1 MKFLKQKGGPL
12 MKKLITVFLAVF
24 FAFGMAQ
31 AGEQVYIQA
40 PDNPGIPAGSC
51 QAISQIILGLSGNV
65 TLRAGDV
72 GQFNLPVGITVCK
85 DIDFFV
91 GNSQARLVSGLAAT
105 TYGPMELFKVPTTG
119 GGAGVYIRVQA
130 STGSQSVVLTV
141 IGGSTADWVGMGG
154 GDKELALRIRLFD
167 RAIWAGAPGAAIK
180 YNANDFSH
188 WLYTDGNGDGV
199 ITPPRSVDA
208 AMFTPPTTDK
218 NDGNAICI
226 QTPANWTAIVT
237 AAFESQDILNPG
249 IPKWDFT
256 NDPAFEA
263 GDNVIY
269 VANILSAT
277 AFECLPICKDD
288 DWDYVPITSVGQTAG
303 SCMFDYNTA
312 AGYCTTPAPA
322 WTGNRL
328 AIKKTSNFASGDY
341 ELVVTVTGDGTWFNG
356 ASAVGVWGYAL
367 GTANDVVCTTTAASV
382 VDATYYFTQ
391 TGPRTAPAGDTNCDV
406 ALNERITRLVI
417 DLGALNPFAIIKV
430 WIPSFQYHL
439 ADVASGDEVQVTLDL
454 VKKPCGSIFT
464 CTEKV
469 AEYIDVC
476 SVVVPTVSD
485 CWTFPYFPPIN
496 DAVWWNGAAFAN
508 CSSMDATC
516 NLSFYESDGDLGT
529 YTLTLGPWGAWSGL
543 WTSLSASIV
552 PDAGNAGSIGDA
564 TFFICICCQPGAGAA
579 AGSPVSAIGM
589 MGTGNQA
596 HGYDLNAY

>member
-31 AGEQVYIQA
+31 AGEQVFIQA

-218 NDGNAICI
+218 RRQCDLYSDPGQLDGHR
-226 QTPANWTAIVT
+226 
-237 AAFESQDILNPG
+237 
-249 IPKWDFT
+249 
-256 NDPAFEA
+256 
-263 GDNVIY
+263 
-269 VANILSAT
+269 
-277 AFECLPICKDD
+277 
-288 DWDYVPITSVGQTAG
+288 
-303 SCMFDYNTA
+303 
-312 AGYCTTPAPA
+312 
-322 WTGNRL
+322 NRR
-328 AIKKTSNFASGDY
+328 
-341 ELVVTVTGDGTWFNG
+341 V
-356 ASAVGVWGYAL
+356 
-367 GTANDVVCTTTAASV
+367 
-382 VDATYYFTQ
+382 
-391 TGPRTAPAGDTNCDV
+391 
-406 ALNERITRLVI
+406 
-417 DLGALNPFAIIKV
+417 
-430 WIPSFQYHL
+430 
-439 ADVASGDEVQVTLDL
+439 
-454 VKKPCGSIFT
+454 
-464 CTEKV
+464 
-469 AEYIDVC
+469 
-476 SVVVPTVSD
+476 
-485 CWTFPYFPPIN
+485 
-496 DAVWWNGAAFAN
+496 
-508 CSSMDATC
+508 
-516 NLSFYESDGDLGT
+516 
-529 YTLTLGPWGAWSGL
+529 
-543 WTSLSASIV
+543 
-552 PDAGNAGSIGDA
+552 
-564 TFFICICCQPGAGAA
+564 
-579 AGSPVSAIGM
+579 
-589 MGTGNQA
+589 
-596 HGYDLNAY
+596 